1 MIVIDVKVRYY
12 YDLILF
18 IFWGIVILINRWRG
32 EIIIWFRVNFILLY
46 IEMYGEKM
54 SGGSFLMMWLI
65 KVYFYE
71 KMVDL
76 VMLILFL
83 IIN

>member
-46 IEMYGEKM
+46 IEMYGEMM
-54 SGGSFLMMWLI
+54 SGGSFLMIWLI